1 MLMLLTKNKR
11 ELKNYMKYE
20 CIVSKKTVDEY
31 EAENY
36 KILKQTF
43 FKSIRRFDVIHSCI
57 KYEGIKY

>member
-1 MLMLLTKNKR
+1 MLILLIKNKR
-11 ELKNYMKYE
+11 ELKMKYE

-43 FKSIRRFDVIHSCI
+43 FKPIRRFDVIHSCI